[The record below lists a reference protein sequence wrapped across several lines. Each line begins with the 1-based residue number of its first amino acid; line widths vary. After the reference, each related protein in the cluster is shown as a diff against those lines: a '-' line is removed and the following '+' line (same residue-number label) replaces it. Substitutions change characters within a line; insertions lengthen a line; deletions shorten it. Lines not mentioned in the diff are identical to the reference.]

1 VYGFRGRGY
10 RGIFADSPDLGAD
23 DFSRGS
29 LLMDPDDMDNQ
40 RPRERADKLW
50 SAELHGW
57 FEGHLEGETCDRNCR
72 RKLG

>member
-1 VYGFRGRGY
+1 
-10 RGIFADSPDLGAD
+10 
-23 DFSRGS
+23 
-29 LLMDPDDMDNQ
+29 MDPDDMDNQ

-57 FEGHLEGETCDRNCR
+57 FEGHLEGETSDRNCR